1 MSEYIKNEYGSLVGR
16 KIVAV
21 RALTKGELDMFMWS
35 TRSADEAV
43 MFIMDDGSV
52 MIPSMDPEGNGPGH
66 VFIEKLEMAV
76 TK

>member
-1 MSEYIKNEYGSLVGR
+1 MSTYIETEYGALVGR

-21 RALTKGELDMFMWS
+21 RALTKSELDMFMWD

-66 VFIEKLEMAV
+66 VFIEKLV
-76 TK
+76 PVS

>member
-1 MSEYIKNEYGSLVGR
+1 MSAYIEKEYGSLVGR

-21 RALTKGELDMFMWS
+21 RQLKKSELDMFMWD

-43 MFIMDDGSV
+43 MFILDDGSV

-66 VFIEKLEMAV
+66 VFVEKLGP
-76 TK
+76 TL

>member
-1 MSEYIKNEYGSLVGR
+1 MSAYIQKEYGSLVGR

-21 RALTKGELDMFMWS
+21 RALTKDELDMFMWS

-43 MFIMDDGSV
+43 MFILDDNSV

-66 VFIEKLEMAV
+66 IFVESLV
-76 TK
+76 PVS